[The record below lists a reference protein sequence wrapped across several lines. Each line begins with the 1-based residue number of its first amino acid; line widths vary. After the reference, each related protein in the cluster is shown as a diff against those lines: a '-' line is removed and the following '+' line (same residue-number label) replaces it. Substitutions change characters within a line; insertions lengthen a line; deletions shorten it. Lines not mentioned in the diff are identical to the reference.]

1 MKQSVEAPR
10 NSRNRR
16 TGLGEKDAVVYYGEI
31 GGVMKGEA
39 AEVMKQGAGASV
51 VDDPSD
57 IGGVL
62 KTLLSKG

>member
-1 MKQSVEAPR
+1 M
-10 NSRNRR
+10 
-16 TGLGEKDAVVYYGEI
+16 GEKDAVVYYGEI